1 MEVKEAFGI
10 ALRNLRARRGLTQ
23 EDFHPISSR
32 TYLSTLERGMKNVTL
47 DKAAELARHSGIHPL
62 TLIVEMFLI
71 LEPESDL
78 ASLLKQVIKEI
89 ER

>member
-10 ALRNLRARRGLTQ
+10 ALRNARVRRGLTQ

-32 TYLSTLERGMKNVTL
+32 TYLSALERGLKNVTL
-47 DKAAELARHSGIHPL
+47 DKAVDLAQHSGIHPL
-62 TLIVEMFLI
+62 TLIVEMFLV
-71 LEPESDL
+71 LEPEADL
-78 ASLLKQVIKEI
+78 ASLLKRVIKEI